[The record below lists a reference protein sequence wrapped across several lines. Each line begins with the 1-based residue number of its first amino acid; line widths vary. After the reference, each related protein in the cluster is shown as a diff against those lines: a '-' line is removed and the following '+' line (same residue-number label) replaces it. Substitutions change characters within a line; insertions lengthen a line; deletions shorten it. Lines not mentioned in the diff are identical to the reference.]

1 MGRSV
6 TLGFS
11 RRADGDLQIGGDPA
25 QLTARR
31 GRLAPGE
38 WTWLNQ
44 VHGNRVVVVDE
55 PGAHAGAEADAAVTA
70 ATDAVLAVHTADCV
84 PVLLSAEAD
93 EVIGAAHVGWRGLVT
108 GVLEGTVAAMGRLG
122 AGAATAV
129 VGPHI
134 RARCYEFGAGDLDA
148 VAARYGD
155 RVRSTTAWGTP
166 ALDLLAGIRSA
177 LEALGVTVVDAGGC
191 TACEPEAYF
200 SHRARHDAG
209 RQAATIALR
218 APGTDGPGG
227 DGSGEEAT

>member
-31 GRLAPGE
+31 ARVAPGE
-38 WTWLNQ
+38 WTWLHQ
-44 VHGNRVVVVDE
+44 VHGNRVVVVDQ
-55 PGAHAGAEADAAVTA
+55 PGAHAGAEADAAVTT

-93 EVIGAAHVGWRGLVT
+93 EVIGAAHVGWRGLVA

-134 RARCYEFGAGDLDA
+134 RARCYEFGTGDLDA

-166 ALDLLAGIRSA
+166 SLDLLAGIRSA

-191 TACEPEAYF
+191 TACEPGSYF
-200 SHRARHDAG
+200 SHRARNDAG

-218 APGTDGPGG
+218 APASDSLSEDGA
-227 DGSGEEAT
+227 GEGAP